1 MKLNLKTDAMRCF
14 YCFLLLCF
22 FLTGCR
28 NIGDGFHGDDFV
40 FRSIYHWKMV
50 FQPSKEEKVL
60 MERHRINRLYLRFFD
75 VSVNPETGEA
85 MPIATTVFRSKTD
98 EAYEVVPVVFITLEG
113 LKQMMASD
121 LGIYA
126 GKIVTRVCQ
135 MVRVNGVR
143 NVREVQVDC
152 DWTVSTEKGYFE
164 LLKAM
169 RRLLKREEWRI
180 SATIRFWQ
188 LRREVPPVDRG
199 VLMCYNTGEVLNSAT
214 NNSIVDLK
222 DVQPYLK
229 DLPSYAL
236 PLDVAYPTF
245 GWTVWFRDSQFKA
258 LLRGMDWSDTTL
270 YRQEKKNTYQVLKD
284 HFIVGKC
291 LQAGDIL
298 RCEVS
303 DYAAVR
309 AVKQAVEERLRERSE
324 SFTRERSAEVVLYH
338 WDESNLKK
346 YADYEI
352 DSLYMR

>member
-1 MKLNLKTDAMRCF
+1 
-14 YCFLLLCF
+14 
-22 FLTGCR
+22 
-28 NIGDGFHGDDFV
+28 
-40 FRSIYHWKMV
+40 MV

-85 MPIATTVFRSKTD
+85 VPIATTVFRSKTD